1 MNKAN
6 PMNISCQQPRM
17 NRIAWP
23 LLTALALAVGAGC
36 QSTKGYKRAD
46 KTGSSMENLQKNIEA
61 TDTAID
67 STVVSLEG
75 LNSGGQPDPR
85 KAYQQFEKNV
95 GSLVKARSAIDK
107 TMASVR
113 STSDGFFSG
122 WQADID
128 AMGSEDVKKVAQDR
142 KNKVERELKDVSRN
156 FVLAKDAV
164 DPWIKEVQDLSS
176 LLNNDLSTDGLG
188 AATGLFDK
196 AIQGAPVVKEAL
208 QQLYNEVE
216 RVINDLA
223 PVRSS

>member
-1 MNKAN
+1 
-6 PMNISCQQPRM
+6 
-17 NRIAWP
+17 
-23 LLTALALAVGAGC
+23 
-36 QSTKGYKRAD
+36 
-46 KTGSSMENLQKNIEA
+46 
-61 TDTAID
+61 
-67 STVVSLEG
+67 
-75 LNSGGQPDPR
+75 
-85 KAYQQFEKNV
+85 
-95 GSLVKARSAIDK
+95 
-107 TMASVR
+107 
-113 STSDGFFSG
+113 
-122 WQADID
+122 
-128 AMGSEDVKKVAQDR
+128 MGSEDVKKVAQDR

-196 AIQGAPVVKEAL
+196 AIQGAPAVKEAL